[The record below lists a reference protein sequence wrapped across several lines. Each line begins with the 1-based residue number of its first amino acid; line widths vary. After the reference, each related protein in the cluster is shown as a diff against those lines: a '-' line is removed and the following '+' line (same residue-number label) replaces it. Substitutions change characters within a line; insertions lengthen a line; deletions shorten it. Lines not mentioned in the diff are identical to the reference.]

1 LRRLFALC
9 DYLAVNLEPISMART
24 KSTPAKTVVDRFA
37 EHGITIPTLAAGLN
51 VNRASIY
58 RWMQPKSPRKPPG
71 SRLHVGGSGC
81 GGIIPAKYHAGL
93 LAFARKRS
101 VPLAPEELVAA

>member
-1 LRRLFALC
+1 
-9 DYLAVNLEPISMART
+9 MART
-24 KSTPAKTVVDRFA
+24 KTTPAKTVVDRFA
-37 EHGITIPTLAAGLN
+37 EHGIAIPALAAGLK

-58 RWMQPKSPRKPPG
+58 RWMQPKKARKVG
-71 SRLHVGGSGC
+71 QSAIHVGGSGC